1 MIRRP
6 PRSTLFPYT
15 TLFRSRVLITV
26 RVHLNRSAP
35 CSRLEEERQD
45 DGLPLEVGE
54 VDGASEHAVAG
65 GAAEREVRGCRAHGE
80 RRRIGRRRGCRGLL
94 GGERGSRESG
104 GDCQIS
110 DHADPPGVLFLEGT
124 PESRLSPQPFGGW
137 QRPTE
142 VPPSLRSVPCPA
154 SPSPRARCSSSARCA
169 PPAPRPRTSTP
180 TSGWP
185 VAAPRPGTTTR
196 RRSATSASWGCG
208 PCAARS
214 PSI

>member
-65 GAAEREVRGCRAHGE
+65 GAAERKVRGCRADGE

-104 GDCQIS
+104 GGRQIS
-110 DHADPPGVLFLEGT
+110 GHAAPPGGMFLEGT
-124 PESRLSPQPFGGW
+124 PESRLSPQPFGGGAP
-137 QRPTE
+137 PTE
-142 VPPSLRSVPCPA
+142 GTPRLPS
-154 SPSPRARCSSSARCA
+154 
-169 PPAPRPRTSTP
+169 
-180 TSGWP
+180 
-185 VAAPRPGTTTR
+185 
-196 RRSATSASWGCG
+196 G
-208 PCAARS
+208 PWS
-214 PSI
+214 